1 MLRLGNSKRLPKREF
16 SRLFLLKWEF
26 KTILNYEFL
35 PWWCK
40 IVNFH
45 SFSCPSVIFS
55 YLFSSDLLQYYCATA
70 RSKPAKKKIEINK
83 AKKEKKKKQWQ
94 RKLFKNRKKMIKQE
108 RKMKKIPRVC
118 RQGIKLEI
126 PELFIAIYPRHHL
139 PLSYNNLLATN
150 VSRFSPPCTF
160 PTPSSDS
167 NCLFPATEKLLKIFL
182 PQNDLTSVGLLLFLF

>member
-1 MLRLGNSKRLPKREF
+1 
-16 SRLFLLKWEF
+16 
-26 KTILNYEFL
+26 
-35 PWWCK
+35 
-40 IVNFH
+40 
-45 SFSCPSVIFS
+45 
-55 YLFSSDLLQYYCATA
+55 
-70 RSKPAKKKIEINK
+70 
-83 AKKEKKKKQWQ
+83 
-94 RKLFKNRKKMIKQE
+94 MIKQE

-182 PQNDLTSVGLLLFLF
+182 PQNDLTSVGLLLFLFQIWRRISSLILDFISWFVNSSSSMALYFGELPYKNPKE